1 MTRGRSSATTGPGGQ
16 CWHQRRNS
24 VLNGGM
30 WKGDNVRPARRL
42 AERISV
48 IAAILANTGAGT
60 RDWGSSVS
68 SSLHLAPP
76 VTFLNH
82 MNYFQHTTKQRKIQ
96 RPKNGIECQ
105 NCQVKKKVFPF
116 CLTIYSEHVYGL
128 GEIVGDARMLDGCI
142 RAKSVKPCSAP
153 AVWQLAQPKYLLLWF
168 PEQNFMSLT
177 FQPIVSK
184 QRTKLGLLF
193 TGFNKFS
200 LAFQHII

>member
-82 MNYFQHTTKQRKIQ
+82 MNYFQHTTKQRKIH
-96 RPKNGIECQ
+96 RTKNGIECQ
-105 NCQVKKKVFPF
+105 NCRVEKKFSRFASQFIASMFMAWERLLEMLECWMVASVPSQ
-116 CLTIYSEHVYGL
+116 LSR
-128 GEIVGDARMLDGCI
+128 ARP
-142 RAKSVKPCSAP
+142 RH
-153 AVWQLAQPKYLLLWF
+153 WQLAQPKYLLLWF